1 MRTLTACTTGIWW
14 RSTEWDFK
22 IGDSDWLF
30 LQVAAAAMA
39 SSMAMATGAMPD
51 YEHMDE
57 RKFRQQLQARNK
69 KAAKNEKRSGE
80 YLSKVDIARYKV
92 TRFYF
97 STKCFS
103 SR

>member
-69 KAAKNEKRSGE
+69 KAAKNEKRSGG
-80 YLSKVDIARYKV
+80 
-92 TRFYF
+92 
-97 STKCFS
+97 
-103 SR
+103 